1 MSNKIPLILIIVAL
15 FVGGVLVLS
24 KNKNQGMTG
33 LGNQVQRSVDVE
45 EKNEALEKEDE
56 APGKE
61 DAEDND
67 EDESDKEEVTTVS
80 LTDAGFEPQTVNVKV
95 GAKVEWMNN
104 ANQTRNVSSA
114 SHTTHLVYP
123 PLNLGNFEPGE
134 SVSLVFTEA
143 GSYKYHD
150 HLNPSKFGTVV
161 VE

>member
-1 MSNKIPLILIIVAL
+1 MNKVPLILIIVVLLLA
-15 FVGGVLVLS
+15 GVLVLS

-33 LGNQVQRSVDVE
+33 SGRQVQQSVEVE
-45 EKNEALEKEDE
+45 DKDEAGEKEDE

-61 DAEDND
+61 DAEDKD
-67 EDESDKEEVTTVS
+67 EDENDNERVTTVS

-104 ANQTRNVSSA
+104 TNQTGNVSSA
-114 SHTTHLVYP
+114 MHPTHLIYP
-123 PLNLGNFEPGE
+123 ALNLGDFEPGN
-134 SVSLVFTEA
+134 SVSLVFSEA